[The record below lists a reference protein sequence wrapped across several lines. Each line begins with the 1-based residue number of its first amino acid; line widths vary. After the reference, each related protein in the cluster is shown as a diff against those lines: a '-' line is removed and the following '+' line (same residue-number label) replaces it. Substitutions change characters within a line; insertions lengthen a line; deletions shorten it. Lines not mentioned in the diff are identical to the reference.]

1 MKSICWILALLT
13 AVGTLG
19 AQPAPKSEAALRML
33 RENPNR
39 AGVNTHIYEFREE
52 KNTPPPS
59 GFKYVYLAHYARHGA
74 RNDWRPQHYTYVI
87 DILEKADSAG
97 LLNGEGR
104 YLLEKTRGV
113 LEEHGGMDGHLTR
126 RGEFEHRE
134 IARRLYSRYK
144 PVFRHGSKY
153 VRVESTTVPRTLVSM
168 ACCVSELSKLQKD
181 LDFTIDTG
189 EKYMEMLNNGA
200 SAEHKKASMVLLD
213 SLRLNTPSDNE
224 TIFRTLFTDPE
235 KAREYVKDPEKFQK
249 YIFYTARISESA
261 GVASDLWRV
270 LPEDVIYRWWDW
282 FNRELYIRQG
292 NSVEFGYERMK
303 RTEPLVEEI
312 VSHAD
317 QALSDGS
324 VAADLYFGHDYPVM
338 ALAGYFA
345 LEGPGDRMRFDEIPY
360 RYCDPRYVMLGMN
373 IQWVFCRSK
382 KGETLCK
389 IVYNGEERRIRGLN
403 PVSGPWYRWTDIKN
417 MLSLQER

>member
-1 MKSICWILALLT
+1 MMKRSVLLGAVLSLCPLILA
-13 AVGTLG
+13 AQGIG
-19 AQPAPKSEAALRML
+19 ATQPAPKSEAALRML

-97 LLNGEGR
+97 ILNGEGR

-189 EKYMEMLNNGA
+189 EKYMEILNNGA

-224 TIFRTLFTDPE
+224 TIFPCLLPSMPIAGEDGTLSGRMRKT
-235 KAREYVKDPEKFQK
+235 KA
-249 YIFYTARISESA
+249 
-261 GVASDLWRV
+261 
-270 LPEDVIYRWWDW
+270 
-282 FNRELYIRQG
+282 QG
-292 NSVEFGYERMK
+292 NVKAKTGTVMG
-303 RTEPLVEEI
+303 
-312 VSHAD
+312 VS
-317 QALSDGS
+317 
-324 VAADLYFGHDYPVM
+324 
-338 ALAGYFA
+338 ALAGYCTAANGHYLCFSIINM
-345 LEGPGDRMRFDEIPY
+345 GNRQQQTGRSFQDRVCE
-360 RYCDPRYVMLGMN
+360 V
-373 IQWVFCRSK
+373 
-382 KGETLCK
+382 LC
-389 IVYNGEERRIRGLN
+389 
-403 PVSGPWYRWTDIKN
+403 S
-417 MLSLQER
+417 Q